1 MNTESRTKNSVRN
14 AILGLVFQIINIICS
29 FIVRTVFIAYL
40 SSSYLGISGL
50 FTNIL
55 SLLSLADL
63 GFDTAIIYSLYKPI
77 AEKNENKVASLMNYF
92 KKVYN
97 IIGIIV
103 LISGLLLLPFLDIII
118 NLENDIGNIKIYY
131 VLYLLNTSCT
141 YFLANR
147 VAIINA
153 DQKMYI
159 VKRIGFVFSIIQS
172 ALQCLVLILYRNFM
186 LFLIIQLICTIMK
199 NIVGAFVAKK
209 MYPFLRKNKSELD
222 KEERKEII
230 NNTKSFMIYKV
241 GGVVLNNTDNIL
253 ISSLIL
259 TEVVGIYSNYTV
271 IIDAFNTMINL
282 IFSASLASIGNLN
295 VKGTHKQKENVLNR
309 IKFMSIWIYGC
320 CSICLLL
327 LLNDFI
333 GIMWGKEY
341 VMGFII
347 PLAALINFLICGLLH
362 PFRLYRETTAAFKEI
377 KYIYIYTSI
386 LNLLL
391 SVLFAWL
398 MPSIEL
404 KLFGIIIATAIARLM
419 TNYWFEPKKIYNVVF
434 NKSSKKYFINN
445 VVDILKI
452 ILIGFIVFLTIKGIN
467 VDSWIMMILKAIIC
481 FVLTNILLFLFYKNT
496 DEFKYFIYLERKIL
510 KNIKR
515 KKQKV

>member
-1 MNTESRTKNSVRN
+1 MNKDSRTTNSVRN
-14 AILGLVFQIINIICS
+14 AILGLFFQIVNIVCS
-29 FIVRTVFIAYL
+29 FVVRTVFIVYL

-77 AEKNENKVASLMNYF
+77 ADGNENKVAALMNYF
-92 KKVYN
+92 KKIYN
-97 IIGIIV
+97 IIGLIV
-103 LISGLLLLPFLDIII
+103 LIIGLLLLPFLDIII
-118 NLENDIGNIKIYY
+118 NLESSINYIKVYY
-131 VLYLLNTSCT
+131 ILYLLNTSCT

-172 ALQCLVLILYRNFM
+172 ILQCLVLALYKNFM
-186 LFLIIQLICTIMK
+186 LFLVIQLLCTFMK
-199 NIVGAFVAKK
+199 NVVGAFVAKK
-209 MYPFLRKNKSELD
+209 MYPFLENNKSELN

-241 GGVVLNNTDNIL
+241 GGVILNDTDNIL

-259 TEVVGIYSNYTV
+259 TEVVGIYSNYT
-271 IIDAFNTMINL
+271 IIIAAFTTMINL
-282 IFSASLASIGNLN
+282 IFSSSLASIGNLN
-295 VKGTHKQKENVLNR
+295 VKGSTEQKENVLNR
-309 IKFMSIWIYGC
+309 IKLMSVWIYGC

-347 PLAALINFLICGLLH
+347 PLAAIVNFLICGLLH
-362 PFRLYRETTAAFKEI
+362 PFRLYRETTSAFKEI
-377 KYIYIYTSI
+377 KYIYIITSI
-386 LNLLL
+386 LNLVFSIIL
-391 SVLFAWL
+391 ANI
-398 MPSIEL
+398 MPTIEL
-404 KLFGIIIATAIARLM
+404 KLFGIIIATAFARIM
-419 TNYWFEPKKIYNVVF
+419 TNYWVEPKKIYNIVF
-434 NKSSKKYFINN
+434 EKSSINYFFNN
-445 VVDILKI
+445 I
-452 ILIGFIVFLTIKGIN
+452 IDTIKIVIIGIIVYFVIKN
-467 VDSWIMMILKAIIC
+467 IHVTSWMFMFIKAGIC
-481 FVLTNILLFLFYKNT
+481 FILTNILLLLFYKNT
-496 DEFKYFIYLERKIL
+496 EEFKYFQQLFFKIL
-510 KNIKR
+510 KKV
-515 KKQKV
+515 KKYLK